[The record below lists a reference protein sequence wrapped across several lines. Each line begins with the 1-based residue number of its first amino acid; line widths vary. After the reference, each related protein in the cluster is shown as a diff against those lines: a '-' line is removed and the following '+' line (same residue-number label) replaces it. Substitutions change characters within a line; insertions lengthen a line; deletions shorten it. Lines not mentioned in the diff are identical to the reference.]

1 MSAQAPKP
9 PRDDAKTR
17 RIVCAA
23 IRYRDSGTVVCGVHH
38 GACISTALRFRL
50 PGDSTT
56 FDCGFVDTRQKFLT
70 RREAWRVADA
80 AGQILRPTGWE
91 QDYSQARP
99 AGVGDDGLLFS
110 ENLYYW

>member
-1 MSAQAPKP
+1 MSTQASKS
-9 PRDDAKTR
+9 PRDDTKTR

-23 IRYRDSGTVVCGVHH
+23 IRYLNTRIVVCGVHH
-38 GACISTALRFRL
+38 GACVSTAMRFGL
-50 PGDSTT
+50 SGNSAA
-56 FDCGFVDTRQKFLT
+56 FECGFVDTRQEFLT
-70 RREAWRVADA
+70 RREAWCVADA

-99 AGVGDDGLLFS
+99 AGAGDDGLLFS